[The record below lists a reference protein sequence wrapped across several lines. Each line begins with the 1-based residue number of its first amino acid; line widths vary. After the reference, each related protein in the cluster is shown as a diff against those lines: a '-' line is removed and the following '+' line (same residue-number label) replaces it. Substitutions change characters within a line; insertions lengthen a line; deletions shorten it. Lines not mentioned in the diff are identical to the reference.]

1 MQQFNIAMDGY
12 SAVLCTTLAI
22 SVLISGDRRDRA
34 NLCFVGICLCN
45 AIMALGDMPSWLYE
59 PPLDQGEHIIMT
71 AGNFLFFVAP
81 APLFLFFTA
90 YIVAFLSK
98 RIALP
103 HNYLRFAIGLFSLY
117 LIGCIISL
125 FNGMFFGVDPETG
138 YYRGE
143 LFWLAQVIP
152 IVLHLRN
159 AAIIMRYRSC
169 LDRKER
175 WAFFSYILLPMIA
188 EVIQVACFGIALMNT
203 AVTFAIL
210 LVFLNIQAER
220 RALLERRNKELAE
233 ARADIM
239 MSQIQPHF
247 LYNTLTAIRELCA
260 SDPAEAARTV
270 TDLASFLRENMAS
283 LTNKDPIPFDHEL
296 KHTETYLKL
305 ERKRF
310 GDRLHV
316 EFDIETRNFR
326 LPSLSLQVLVENA
339 LRHGI
344 ARREEGGC
352 VRITT
357 RERESF
363 YEVSVVDDGAG
374 FDPNAD
380 IGADGRTHVGIA
392 NVRVRLAEGC
402 NATLELNSEPDNGTV
417 ATMRI
422 PKETP

>member
-1 MQQFNIAMDGY
+1 
-12 SAVLCTTLAI
+12 
-22 SVLISGDRRDRA
+22 
-34 NLCFVGICLCN
+34 
-45 AIMALGDMPSWLYE
+45 
-59 PPLDQGEHIIMT
+59 
-71 AGNFLFFVAP
+71 
-81 APLFLFFTA
+81 
-90 YIVAFLSK
+90 
-98 RIALP
+98 
-103 HNYLRFAIGLFSLY
+103 
-117 LIGCIISL
+117 
-125 FNGMFFGVDPETG
+125 
-138 YYRGE
+138 
-143 LFWLAQVIP
+143 
-152 IVLHLRN
+152 
-159 AAIIMRYRSC
+159 
-169 LDRKER
+169 
-175 WAFFSYILLPMIA
+175 
-188 EVIQVACFGIALMNT
+188 
-203 AVTFAIL
+203 
-210 LVFLNIQAER
+210 
-220 RALLERRNKELAE
+220 
-233 ARADIM
+233 
-239 MSQIQPHF
+239 
-247 LYNTLTAIRELCA
+247 
-260 SDPAEAARTV
+260 
-270 TDLASFLRENMAS
+270 MAS